1 MLGIPASTI
10 RYYDRRGLIPDVDRG
25 RGRMRRFD
33 DANIEWL
40 RLIERLKM
48 AGMTIDEIREF
59 TDLYRQGD
67 ATIERRR
74 ALIHARRDAIEE
86 RLRHMEETLDFITYK
101 CWFYDT
107 AAREGTCDVPR
118 AMSEDD
124 MPADIA
130 AIKRRCDGLASAGDP
145 ALTART

>member
-10 RYYDRRGLIPDVDRG
+10 RYYDRKGLLPDVDRDQV
-25 RGRMRRFD
+25 RVRRFD
-33 DANIEWL
+33 EANIEWL

-48 AGMTIDEIREF
+48 AGMTIGEIREF

-67 ATIERRR
+67 ATIEQRR
-74 ALIHARRDAIEE
+74 AIIHARRDAIEE
-86 RLRHMEETLDFITYK
+86 QLRHMEDTLDFITYK

-107 AAREGTCDVPR
+107 AAREGTCDAPR

-130 AIKRRCDGLASAGDP
+130 AIRRRCGQERPMA
-145 ALTART
+145 